1 MDALPFPSA
10 STQIIPNRAFSTPS
24 CACAVLARN
33 VNASP
38 LELHVN
44 TDDVLTSPVIEQLY
58 INFTRNYFNP
68 IFVFEHLLNN
78 IHTLYSARDEDRMGI
93 ADRALR
99 ALIMKD
105 KIIKGL
111 KEDLEKER
119 KQRKIADA
127 RAQGMAATM
136 STLALEL
143 GIGLPM
149 GPREKAEDM
158 EVDEQKEEGA
168 VEDSLCGEAQG

>member
-1 MDALPFPSA
+1 M
-10 STQIIPNRAFSTPS
+10 QIIPNRAFSTSS

-33 VNASP
+33 VDASP

-78 IHTLYSARDEDRMGI
+78 IHALYFARDEDRMEI

-119 KQRKIADA
+119 KQREIADD
-127 RAQGMAATM
+127 RAQGMAVIM
-136 STLALEL
+136 NTLALEL

-149 GPREKAEDM
+149 GQRERAGDIEA
-158 EVDEQKEEGA
+158 DEQKEEGA
-168 VEDSLCGEAQG
+168 VEGSLCGDAQG